1 MYEQNGTRTLVG
13 AEVIVDKDRA
23 SALLAREIEADV
35 FVMAT
40 DVDGVYLDWGTPDA
54 RRLERTTPAELRAHD
69 FPAGSMG
76 PKVEAACD
84 FVERTGGTA
93 AIGALADIEA
103 IVEGRDGHYRSAWM
117 IRRAALARRAVL
129 GALAAGAG
137 SASNSLVTIGVRP
150 SIVRF
155 SEKPEIF
162 GAVTSAKAGEVVTV
176 EFKQCGLYP
185 EQYRA
190 FMTTETT
197 EGGAWSLQELF
208 FVGTRTDTSGS
219 FRARWGDEVSRE
231 VAFKVRAFVDLTRLP
246 RGRGFYVR
254 AAGISRSGTTSEGRA
269 LRQASRQMDPRALD
283 APDED

>member
-1 MYEQNGTRTLVG
+1 
-13 AEVIVDKDRA
+13 
-23 SALLAREIEADV
+23 
-35 FVMAT
+35 
-40 DVDGVYLDWGTPDA
+40 
-54 RRLERTTPAELRAHD
+54 
-69 FPAGSMG
+69 
-76 PKVEAACD
+76 
-84 FVERTGGTA
+84 
-93 AIGALADIEA
+93 
-103 IVEGRDGHYRSAWM
+103 M
-117 IRRAALARRAVL
+117 IRRTSLVGLLVALVA
-129 GALAAGAG
+129 GAAGA
-137 SASNSLVTIGVRP
+137 SSSLVTIGLRP

-197 EGGAWSLQELF
+197 EGGAWSLQELL

-254 AAGISRSGTTSEGRA
+254 VYGNQSFWHRRVRVERFNRRLARWTLVRSMLLTKTEGSRYYGGSGLTASTESFHPDVPKGTTLRA
-269 LRQASRQMDPRALD
+269 VLPLAAAKPCYLGGYSKLIRT
-283 APDED
+283 